1 MKKAIDF
8 IKKRYLIIV
17 IAVAVFLLIGVFPK
31 LEHKGTFSLN
41 TTALSITCP
50 ETAVANETVT
60 CSLTLS
66 PVAKSYYSVNANYDL
81 EHGGSFDF
89 TINPQCV
96 DGNGDPCFNTET
108 ENGFA
113 MVASSLME
121 SEYVIGSLDVTVP
134 GDVVPGT
141 NYLVKLINI
150 ELCDEDYNMES
161 LADVQA
167 SIRIKNNDATLSNI
181 VITDVALDKQ
191 FNSNIFEYAAEV
203 SADIDE
209 VNANATLNDSNATLA
224 GSAIIGTLP
233 LHYGTNVYQYIV
245 TAEDGVTSETYTI
258 SIYRN
263 YIFTLENSFYQYNEE
278 NNYIYT
284 GSNNISMAI
293 SNLPV
298 LGENLS
304 YNANGNTLE
313 IKYVDEVIK
322 SINVINFA
330 IDGHTVV
337 DNKILL
343 PEEISVGSFMNQIT
357 LNGVTAKMF
366 DSNGDEIVDEEAMV
380 SNTDHFKVY
389 YSDSELADYTFQ
401 SEYLVFDDELVV
413 DDITK
418 TIKRLSINTTYADLT
433 AKIETNGVYGME
445 EDNVQVSDDYKL
457 KTGDKLVVTVGGEQV
472 EYTISVVG
480 CLDNEADVSLADVIL
495 LYRHLKGR
503 RLLENEFL
511 LAGDINNDGII
522 GLDDVIRLYRF
533 FKGKIDTLE
542 VE

>member
-1 MKKAIDF
+1 MKKTIGF

-17 IAVAVFLLIGVFPK
+17 IAVALFLLIGVFPK

-41 TTALSITCP
+41 TTSLSITCP
-50 ETAVANETVT
+50 ETAVASETVT

-81 EHGGSFDF
+81 EHGGSYDF

-121 SEYVIGSLDVTVP
+121 SEYVIGALDVTLP

-141 NYLVKLINI
+141 NYTVKLINI

-161 LADVQA
+161 LADVQT

-181 VITDVALDKQ
+181 VITDVSLDKQ

-203 SADIDE
+203 SADVSE
-209 VNANATLNDSNATLA
+209 VNISATLNDNNATLG
-224 GSAIIGTLP
+224 GSAIIGALP

-258 SIYRN
+258 SIYRDYN
-263 YIFTLENSFYQYNEE
+263 FVLENSVYQYNEE

-293 SNLPV
+293 SNLPA
-298 LGENLS
+298 LEENLS

-322 SINVINFA
+322 SINIINFE

-337 DNKILL
+337 DDKILL
-343 PEEISVGSFMNQIT
+343 SEEISVGNFMHQVT

-366 DSNGDEIVDEEAMV
+366 DSNGDEIVDEDILV
-380 SNTDHFKVY
+380 SNDNHLKIY
-389 YSDSELADYTFQ
+389 YSSSELADYTFQ
-401 SEYLVFDDELVV
+401 SEYLIFDDELVV

-418 TIKRLSINTTYADLT
+418 TIKRLSINTTYEDLIN
-433 AKIETNGVYGME
+433 KIETNGVYGMK
-445 EDNVQVSDDYKL
+445 EDDVQVGNDYKL
-457 KTGDKLVVTVGGEQV
+457 KTGDKLVVTIGGEPI

-480 CLDNEADVSLADVIL
+480 CLDSEVDVSLADVIL

-511 LAGDINNDGII
+511 LAGDINNDGAI

>member
-1 MKKAIDF
+1 MKKTIGF

-17 IAVAVFLLIGVFPK
+17 IAVALFLLIGVFPK

-41 TTALSITCP
+41 TTSLSITCP
-50 ETAVANETVT
+50 ETAVASETVT

-81 EHGGSFDF
+81 EHGGSYDF

-121 SEYVIGSLDVTVP
+121 SEYVIGALDVTLP

-141 NYLVKLINI
+141 NYTVKLINI

-161 LADVQA
+161 LADVQT

-181 VITDVALDKQ
+181 VITDVSLDKQ

-203 SADIDE
+203 SADVSE
-209 VNANATLNDSNATLA
+209 VNISATLNDNNATLG
-224 GSAIIGTLP
+224 GSAIIGALP

-258 SIYRN
+258 SIYRDYN
-263 YIFTLENSFYQYNEE
+263 FVLENSVYQYNEE

-293 SNLPV
+293 SNLPA
-298 LGENLS
+298 LEENLS

-322 SINVINFA
+322 SINIINFE

-337 DNKILL
+337 DDKILL
-343 PEEISVGSFMNQIT
+343 SEEISVGNFMHQVT

-366 DSNGDEIVDEEAMV
+366 DGNGDEIVDEDILV
-380 SNTDHFKVY
+380 SNDNHLKIY
-389 YSDSELADYTFQ
+389 YSSSELADYTFQ
-401 SEYLVFDDELVV
+401 SEYLIFDDELVV

-433 AKIETNGVYGME
+433 DKIETNGVYGME
-445 EDNVQVSDDYKL
+445 EDNVQVSNDYKL
-457 KTGDKLVVTVGGEQV
+457 KTGDKLVVTIGGEPI

-480 CLDNEADVSLADVIL
+480 CLDSEVDVSLADVIL

-511 LAGDINNDGII
+511 LAGDINNDGAI